1 MNADLPANS
10 ADENLESDLENI
22 RSVLGERDS
31 GQPPQLL
38 DTAVLNSAR
47 RELEDTGKTKRGRF
61 SLRWLSAFATASV
74 MILALGILVQQEQ
87 ESVPVSNG
95 DAEATLLQESAG
107 KESAAESPQKRS
119 MMKDHDQAPVTAAS
133 RSNEFK
139 LQETASEAEQLNEEA
154 DETLPPE
161 QWLQQILLLKSTQQ
175 EARLAEELAAFTAV
189 YPDYPLPPELGD

>member
-38 DTAVLNSAR
+38 DTAVLNTAR

-95 DAEATLLQESAG
+95 DAEATLLQES
-107 KESAAESPQKRS
+107 
-119 MMKDHDQAPVTAAS
+119 
-133 RSNEFK
+133 
-139 LQETASEAEQLNEEA
+139 
-154 DETLPPE
+154 
-161 QWLQQILLLKSTQQ
+161 
-175 EARLAEELAAFTAV
+175 
-189 YPDYPLPPELGD
+189 